1 MVLQVNEEKSFHK
14 ANQKIFKTNSFEK
27 RWYHWSKKILNSSVL
42 VVGAGGLGCPV
53 IDYLSRAGV
62 GLIGIIDYD
71 KVDASNIHRQS
82 IYTYKDIGKY
92 KVEVLKRKLKDINPD
107 VKTKIFKSKIT
118 NKNANKILKQFDII
132 VDGSDNFKTKFLL
145 NQFARKLKKAFIVGA
160 ISRYNGHVFSFNF
173 KRNNEA
179 CLKCFYQSDV
189 NEEVL
194 NCETDGILGPVAG
207 MVGNM
212 QANEVLK
219 NILNLKNQLR
229 DKILI
234 IDLLNLTF
242 RQANFSKK
250 KNCVCGER

>member
-1 MVLQVNEEKSFHK
+1 MRKNLSTKQIEKYSRQIVLKNVGIIGQ
-14 ANQKIFKTNSFEK
+14 
-27 RWYHWSKKILNSSVL
+27 KKILDSSVL

-160 ISRYNGHVFSFNF
+160 ISMYNGHVFSFNF
-173 KRNNEA
+173 KRDNEA

-189 NEEVL
+189 NEEAL

-219 NILNLKNQLR
+219 NILNLKNELR

-242 RQANFSKK
+242 RHTNFSKK